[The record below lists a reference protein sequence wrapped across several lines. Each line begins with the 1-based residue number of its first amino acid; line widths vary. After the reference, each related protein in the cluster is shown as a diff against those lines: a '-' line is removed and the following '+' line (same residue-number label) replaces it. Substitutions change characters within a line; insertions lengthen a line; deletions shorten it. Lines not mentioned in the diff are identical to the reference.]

1 MNYLHH
7 QIQDPEIPPGFL
19 VRIQIQPMWRTPIH
33 SPNSAIRI
41 TKQIKIIKRLI
52 SSHRLQKTE
61 LCQHSPSHYYARLM
75 AYKSTVRVL
84 EYQLQRL
91 RHFVA

>member
-19 VRIQIQPMWRTPIH
+19 VRIQIQPMWRTLIH
-33 SPNSAIRI
+33 SPNPAIRI

-61 LCQHSPSHYYARLM
+61 LCQQRKLM
-75 AYKSTVRVL
+75 LKGQIGISL
-84 EYQLQRL
+84 ERIIQNIS
-91 RHFVA
+91 F